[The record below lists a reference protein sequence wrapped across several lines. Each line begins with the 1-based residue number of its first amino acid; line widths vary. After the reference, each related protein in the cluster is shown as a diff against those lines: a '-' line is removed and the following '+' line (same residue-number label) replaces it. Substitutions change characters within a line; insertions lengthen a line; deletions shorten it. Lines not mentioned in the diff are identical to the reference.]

1 LGKKGDRIINI
12 IEAISDN
19 INKEV
24 VCLSAEVLA
33 LLLRRDARVEGTH
46 RYYFKMSP
54 LHAQRGK
61 TIQSTVHSQQSKTPR
76 EPQKLHHERLY
87 V

>member
-33 LLLRRDARVEGTH
+33 LLLRRDARVEGTQ

-54 LHAQRGK
+54 LHAQRGI
-61 TIQSTVHSQQSKTPR
+61 TIRSTVHSQQSKTPR
-76 EPQKLHHERLY
+76 VPQKLHHEQLY